1 MSTPSTRLVDV
12 THIAWIP
19 ALKDPPVVLRE
30 LRAEHQL
37 LLGARGGARDRRERV
52 RALHAREDAAADA
65 AMRSAVQSG
74 RPAVEGMS
82 DVQLTPD
89 RARALELE
97 AAVAAEQ
104 DALAALEA
112 FADRARRTF
121 DAHADELE
129 VFARAA
135 RGPGEPIYDPERD
148 QDAGAVRALI
158 RGGL

>member
-1 MSTPSTRLVDV
+1 MSTSLVDV
-12 THIAWIP
+12 THPAWIP
-19 ALKDPPVVLRE
+19 ALTRPPLVLRE
-30 LRAEHQL
+30 LRAEHQAL
-37 LLGARGGARDRRERV
+37 LRARGEARDRRERV
-52 RALHAREDAAADA
+52 HTLHAQEDAAADR

-74 RPAVEGMS
+74 RHAVTGLS

-89 RARALELE
+89 RARALELGATVE
-97 AAVAAEQ
+97 AEQ

-112 FADRARRTF
+112 FADRARRTVE
-121 DAHADELE
+121 AHADELE

-135 RGPGEPIYDPERD
+135 RAPGDPIYDPERD